1 LCGQGRAARSGWLA
15 APSVLR
21 AGLSRAGPR
30 HARAR
35 LVRLAQSVSGCWWEG
50 GREGLQLL
58 KGSRGAASS
67 TGGHWTRAEE
77 EGSRRPN
84 GESEEEV
91 PTYGAPTFVENY

>member
-1 LCGQGRAARSGWLA
+1 VARSSISSACGIE
-15 APSVLR
+15 
-21 AGLSRAGPR
+21 PR
-30 HARAR
+30 GTEARASAPGSVGSVDFGL
-35 LVRLAQSVSGCWWEG
+35 LVGG

-84 GESEEEV
+84 GESEEEG